1 MVRSPVRRLGGA
13 GSLGAVKEF
22 LRDSNG
28 DVAQVSGQL
37 ADLVRRLERVKSRT
51 GKSISLSPF
60 VADLLRKTRQA
71 EVAEGHLH
79 PARA

>member
-1 MVRSPVRRLGGA
+1 M
-13 GSLGAVKEF
+13 GAVKKF
-22 LRDSNG
+22 LKDSNG
-28 DVAQVSGQL
+28 DAAQVSVEL

-51 GKSISLSPF
+51 GKAIALSPF
-60 VADLLRKTRQA
+60 VTELLRKVRQA